1 MGITSPAGE
10 DGHGGGEPAEP
21 MPFKF
26 VAWGGSADVSF
37 WHRLADFKL
46 DTQKLTEE
54 PVNISGFFAPCN
66 QPHAPSYLQLMMES
80 LPPDPGV
87 NDGPI
92 EVPYNRNRLPVPG
105 TLHNTNTVETYNA
118 LDKPALLRS
127 AADKIWD
134 DIKSGRAEEDCSLL
148 SRFLVVSYAD
158 LKKWTFTYRF
168 AFPGLRMSPQATAA
182 SCQPACDFFT
192 KDEAAGVLAACTEW
206 RALPSG
212 ASLTSFLLNITP
224 DAKVKAQSLKEWHD
238 AQHEGGKVILAFY
251 DPSNLPA
258 NPGWPLRNLLAL
270 ASVRWGV
277 TRLQVL
283 CYREN
288 RSGLLDLEH
297 SPVLDIILPETPE
310 WKEPVGWELTAR
322 GGKGSKFVDLGQS
335 MDPVKLA
342 ESAADLNLKL
352 MRWRLLPSLDLPR
365 MASTKCLLLGAGTLG
380 CQVARTLMAWGMRHI
395 TLLDYGRVAL
405 SNPLRQSLFTHEDSL
420 NNGKVKA
427 EAAAENLKRIFPG
440 VNATGVQMSIPM
452 PGHPVS
458 SNEEAGV
465 LNDIQRMKELVDE
478 HDVVFLLTDTRESRW
493 LPTLLCADANKVA
506 INAALGF
513 DTYLVMRHGASP
525 LLDSDSTSDE
535 AKSRLGC
542 YFCNDVVA
550 PLDSTANRTL
560 DQQCTVT
567 RPGLAPIAAAL
578 AVELAVA
585 LLHHPLGVL
594 APADQGTSLTDN
606 TEHPLGIMPHQ
617 VRGFI
622 AHYGQLVVTGQ
633 AFDKC
638 TACSSTVVNE
648 FRERGSDFVLEVLN
662 RPNYLEDLTGLTEL
676 LAATDE
682 GGDLVWDDEL
692 EDTDL

>member
-1 MGITSPAGE
+1 
-10 DGHGGGEPAEP
+10 
-21 MPFKF
+21 
-26 VAWGGSADVSF
+26 
-37 WHRLADFKL
+37 
-46 DTQKLTEE
+46 
-54 PVNISGFFAPCN
+54 
-66 QPHAPSYLQLMMES
+66 MES
-80 LPPDPGV
+80 LPLDTGASNEPT
-87 NDGPI
+87 

-105 TLHNTNTVETYNA
+105 MLYNTNTLESYNA
-118 LDKPALLRS
+118 LDKPALLR
-127 AADKIWD
+127 ATADQIWD
-134 DIKSGRAEEDCSLL
+134 DIKSGRAEEDTSLL

-182 SCQPACDFFT
+182 ACQAARDFFS
-192 KDEAAGVLAACTEW
+192 KDEIAGVLAACTEW

-212 ASLTSFLLNITP
+212 ASLTSFLINITP
-224 DAKVKAQSLKEWHD
+224 DGSIKSQSLKEWHT
-238 AQHEGGKVILAFY
+238 AQQEGGKIVLTFY

-277 TRLQVL
+277 SRLQVL

-288 RSGLLDLEH
+288 RSGQLDLEH
-297 SPVLDIILPETPE
+297 SPVLDIILPAKIE
-310 WKEPVGWELTAR
+310 WMEPVGWELNAR

-335 MDPVKLA
+335 MDPLKLA

-395 TLLDYGRVAL
+395 TLVDYGRVAF

-420 NNGKVKA
+420 HNGKPKA

-440 VNATGVQMSIPM
+440 VNAVGVQMSIPM
-452 PGHPVS
+452 PGHSVGK
-458 SNEEAGV
+458 NEIAGV
-465 LNDIQRMKELVDE
+465 VEDCRRLKELVDT

-513 DTYLVMRHGASP
+513 DTYLVMRHGAAPS
-525 LLDSDSTSDE
+525 LDSNSSSDGQP
-535 AKSRLGC
+535 RLGC

-567 RPGLAPIAAAL
+567 RPGLAPIAASL

-585 LLHHPLGVL
+585 LLHHPLGVS
-594 APADQGTSLTDN
+594 APGDQATSLTDN

-622 AHYGQLVVTGQ
+622 AHYAQLVVTGQ

-638 TACSSTVVNE
+638 TACSASVVRE
-648 FRERGSDFVLEVLN
+648 FREKGVEFILEVLN

-676 LAATDE
+676 LRITDDE
-682 GGDLVWDDEL
+682 PLVWDD
-692 EDTDL
+692 DADF